1 MSELA
6 FRPRFRFGTP
16 LGADEVEARI
26 RTHLEGPAGTE
37 LRLGGTVG
45 HLVIDYHPGMQR
57 SWSPQLDVDLST
69 EEGRTMVRCQ
79 IGPAPS
85 IWMLFVGGYLLCVI
99 LTLLGTS
106 IGVSQQI
113 VGAEPWGYLMVLPA
127 PFLAIALFI
136 LARIGKERA
145 REQTHRL
152 KRALDEALGCDCIAL
167 ADLE

>member
-16 LGADEVEARI
+16 LSAAEVEARI
-26 RTHLEGPAGTE
+26 RSHLKGPASKQ

-45 HLVIDYHPGMQR
+45 HLVIDYQPRLQR
-57 SWSPQLDVDLST
+57 SWSPQMDVDVST
-69 EEGRTMVRCQ
+69 EEGRTLVRCQ

-85 IWMLFVGGYLLCVI
+85 IWMLFIGGYLLCII
-99 LTLLGTS
+99 LALLGSS

-136 LARIGKERA
+136 LARVGKERA

-167 ADLE
+167 ADEG